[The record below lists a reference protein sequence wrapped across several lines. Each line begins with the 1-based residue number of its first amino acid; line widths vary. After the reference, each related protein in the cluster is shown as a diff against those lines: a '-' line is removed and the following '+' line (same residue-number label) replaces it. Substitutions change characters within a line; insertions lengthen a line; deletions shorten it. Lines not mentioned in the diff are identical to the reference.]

1 MCSTSHGLLLLLV
14 WSGGREGTEGMELSS
29 KEYPRKWVIRGH
41 LEAKRASMGI
51 ARHMLTPWLRAKFE

>member
-1 MCSTSHGLLLLLV
+1 
-14 WSGGREGTEGMELSS
+14 MELSS